1 MGIAEENVQKT
12 DVLVIGAGLAGLMT
26 ALTLAPKS
34 VILLSKGPLGEEASS
49 TWAQGG
55 ISAALSPEDS
65 PANHLRDTLAVAGG
79 IADVDIAALVTELGP
94 ERIQDLIDLGV
105 IFDQD
110 ENGLSLSREAAHSHR
125 RVVHA
130 NGDSTGREVMRALRL
145 RTLEASHITV
155 LENTEALDLITFETG
170 EEKTDEVKTVRGATV
185 LQGQQH
191 IVVQAGAVVLATG
204 GIGQLYSATTNPFAA
219 CGDGLAMAAR
229 AGATLKDLEFVQ
241 FHPTAIDVEA
251 TPRPLATEALRGDG
265 AWLVNELGERFMKAE
280 HPLGEL
286 APRDI
291 VARGI
296 WRQREKGQKCYLD
309 TRASIGEEFPEHFPT
324 VFNHCQNHGIDPRK
338 GLIPVVPAAHYH
350 MGGVETDNRGRTD
363 IKGLWACGEV
373 ACTGLHGANRLA
385 SNSLLEALVFAP
397 LVSND
402 IKDQQ
407 QNHSLSSDM
416 SADILSDVQSFE
428 ARTFTHS
435 ELEADAITEL
445 QTLNYRYI
453 GLCRNAQGLEA
464 LLTHLDNLDQNYPA
478 LSARFKNLMT
488 VSRLIAQSAL
498 ARNESR
504 GGHYRNDYPDTLD
517 SYKDHS
523 RLTLFDTQK
532 LDFEIIGSPSLKMAS

>member
-1 MGIAEENVQKT
+1 MVAIADIVQKT

-26 ALTLAPKS
+26 ALTLTPKS

-55 ISAALSPEDS
+55 ISAALSPDDS

-79 IADVDIAALVTELGP
+79 IADEDIAALVTELGP

-155 LENTEALDLITFETG
+155 MENAEALDLITFETG
-170 EEKTDEVKTVRGATV
+170 EEKTVRGATV

-204 GIGQLYSATTNPFAA
+204 GIGQLYNATTNPFAA

-296 WRQREKGQKCYLD
+296 WRQRESGQKCYLD
-309 TRASIGEEFPEHFPT
+309 TRASVGQDFPEHFPT
-324 VFNHCQNHGIDPRK
+324 VFSHCQNHGIDPRK
-338 GLIPVVPAAHYH
+338 DLIPVVPAAHYH

-397 LVSND
+397 LVSKD
-402 IKDQQ
+402 IKDRQ
-407 QNHSLSSDM
+407 QNHSLSCDM
-416 SADILSDVQSFE
+416 SAEILCDVKSF
-428 ARTFTHS
+428 AAGTSTRSKF
-435 ELEADAITEL
+435 EADAITEL
-445 QTLNYRYI
+445 QILNYSYI
-453 GLCRNAQGLEA
+453 GLCRNAQGLTT
-464 LLTHLDNLDQNYPA
+464 LLSHLDSLEQKYPA
-478 LSARFKNLMT
+478 PSARMRNLMT
-488 VSRLIAQSAL
+488 VSKLIAQSAL
-498 ARNESR
+498 ARKESR
-504 GGHYRNDYPDTLD
+504 GGHYRDDYPETLD
-517 SYKDHS
+517 GYKTHS
-523 RLTLFDTQK
+523 RLKLSDTQK
-532 LDFEIIGSPSLKMAS
+532 LDFEIMRSPSLKMAS

>member
-1 MGIAEENVQKT
+1 MGTTTENALKT
-12 DVLVIGAGLAGLMT
+12 GVLVIGAGLAGLMT

-79 IADVDIAALVTELGP
+79 IADEDIAALVTDLGP

-155 LENTEALDLITFETG
+155 LENAEALDLIT
-170 EEKTDEVKTVRGATV
+170 EESEEAKIVGGATV
-185 LQGQQH
+185 FQDQQH
-191 IVVQAGAVVLATG
+191 IVIQAEAVVLATG
-204 GIGQLYSATTNPFAA
+204 GIGQLYSATTNPLAA

-241 FHPTAIDVEA
+241 FHPTAIDVDA

-265 AWLVNELGERFMKAE
+265 AWLVNDLGERFMKAE
-280 HPLGEL
+280 HPLAEL

-296 WRQREKGQKCYLD
+296 WRQREAGQKCYLD
-309 TRASIGEEFPEHFPT
+309 TRNSIGRALPEHFPT
-324 VFNHCQNHGIDPRK
+324 VFSHCQDHGIDPRTD
-338 GLIPVVPAAHYH
+338 LIPVVPAAHYH
-350 MGGVETDNRGRTD
+350 MGGIEADNRGRTD

-397 LVSND
+397 LVSKD

-407 QNHSLSSDM
+407 QKHPLSSDIKNLAV
-416 SADILSDVQSFE
+416 STPPYPKLKTGLETDVI
-428 ARTFTHS
+428 A
-435 ELEADAITEL
+435 EL
-445 QTLNYRYI
+445 QVLNYRYI
-453 GLCRNAQGLEA
+453 GLCRNAHGLET
-464 LLTHLDNLDQNYPA
+464 LVTHLDNLKQKYPA
-478 LSARFKNLMT
+478 PSARLRNLMT
-488 VSRLIAQSAL
+488 VSRLVAQSAL
-498 ARNESR
+498 TRKESR
-504 GGHYRNDYPDTLD
+504 GGHYRDDYPETLD
-517 SYKDHS
+517 GYKAHS
-523 RLTLFDTQK
+523 RLTFDDTQK
-532 LDFEIIGSPSLKMAS
+532 TNFEITRSPSLKMAS

>member
-1 MGIAEENVQKT
+1 MDIFAHRVQKT

-34 VILLSKGPLGEEASS
+34 VTLLSKGPLGEEASS

-65 PANHLRDTLAVAGG
+65 PTNHLRDTIAVAGG
-79 IADVDIAALVTELGP
+79 IADEDIAALVTQLGP

-105 IFDQD
+105 IFDRD

-145 RTLEASHITV
+145 RTLEANHISV
-155 LENTEALDLITFETG
+155 LENAEALNLIT
-170 EEKTDEVKTVRGATV
+170 EEKTVYGATV
-185 LQGQQH
+185 VQDQQH
-191 IVVQAGAVVLATG
+191 IAVQANAVVLATG

-241 FHPTAIDVEA
+241 FHPTAIDVDA

-265 AWLVNELGERFMKAE
+265 AWLVNDHGERFMQAE

-296 WRQREKGQKCYLD
+296 WRQREAGQQCYLD
-309 TRASIGEEFPEHFPT
+309 TRASVGQAFPEHFPT
-324 VFNHCQNHGIDPRK
+324 VFKHCQDHGINPRK
-338 GLIPVVPAAHYH
+338 DLIPVIPAAHYH
-350 MGGVETDNRGRTD
+350 MGGIETDSRGRTD
-363 IKGLWACGEV
+363 ISGLWACGEV

-397 LVSND
+397 LVSKD
-402 IKDQQ
+402 IKESTLDQTSSKSLFEYNEKQ
-407 QNHSLSSDM
+407 VPLIDDHSG
-416 SADILSDVQSFE
+416 
-428 ARTFTHS
+428 
-435 ELEADAITEL
+435 AISEL

-453 GLCRNAQGLEA
+453 GLCRNKQGLET
-464 LLTHLDNLDQNYPA
+464 LLCHLDDLEKKYPEP
-478 LSARFKNLMT
+478 SARLRNLMT
-488 VSRLIAQSAL
+488 VSRLVAVSAL
-498 ARNESR
+498 ARQESR
-504 GGHYRNDYPDTLD
+504 GGHYRSDYPEAQDE
-517 SYKDHS
+517 YKSHT
-523 RLTLFDTQK
+523 RLTLEDTLK
-532 LDFEIIGSPSLKMAS
+532 PGFGFKENSSLKMAS

>member
-1 MGIAEENVQKT
+1 MGTIANTLVKT

-55 ISAALSPEDS
+55 ISAALAPEDS

-79 IADVDIAALVTELGP
+79 IADEDIAALVTELGP
-94 ERIQDLIDLGV
+94 ERIQDLIELGV
-105 IFDQD
+105 IFDRD

-145 RTLEASHITV
+145 RTLDAVHITV
-155 LENTEALDLITFETG
+155 LENAEALELIV
-170 EEKTDEVKTVRGATV
+170 EEKTVRGAIV
-185 LQGQQH
+185 LQGQQQ
-191 IVVQAGAVVLATG
+191 IAVQAEAVVLATG

-241 FHPTAIDVEA
+241 FHPTAIDVNA

-265 AWLVNELGERFMKAE
+265 AWLVNDLGERFMKTE
-280 HPLGEL
+280 HSLAEL

-296 WRQREKGQKCYLD
+296 WRQIEAGQQCFLD
-309 TRASIGEEFPEHFPT
+309 TRKSVGQSFPDHFPT
-324 VFNHCQNHGIDPRK
+324 VFSHCQNHGIDPRQD
-338 GLIPVVPAAHYH
+338 LIPVVPAAHYH
-350 MGGVETDNRGRTD
+350 MGGVETDSRGRTD
-363 IKGLWACGEV
+363 LNGLWACGEV

-397 LVSND
+397 LVSKD
-402 IKDQQ
+402 IKESPLNQTSSKRLFDYSEKTVPLGDDQ
-407 QNHSLSSDM
+407 N
-416 SADILSDVQSFE
+416 DVIS
-428 ARTFTHS
+428 
-435 ELEADAITEL
+435 EL

-453 GLCRNAQGLEA
+453 GLCRNKQGLET
-464 LLTHLDNLDQNYPA
+464 LLSHLDNLERKYPKP
-478 LSARFKNLMT
+478 SARLQNLMT
-488 VSRLIAQSAL
+488 VSRLVAVSAL
-498 ARNESR
+498 ARKESR
-504 GGHYRNDYPDTLD
+504 GGHYRNDYPEAQDD
-517 SYKDHS
+517 YKSHTC
-523 RLTLFDTQK
+523 LTLEDGFK
-532 LDFEIIGSPSLKMAS
+532 SDFGFSQNSPLKMAS